1 MSNTRFPSP
10 AFTRLA
16 LIVTVPVA
24 VLIGAD
30 SVSHALTLKS
40 WNTGDTLTAAELN
53 ANFQAIENELAPQP
67 WTAVTYGTGWVTYP
81 STDYDGG
88 SYRKR
93 GNMVYLRGVLS
104 GSDFAALQTITTL
117 PAGYRPLKRKIFTVP
132 CLNQEACRV
141 DVLASGVVNVYGK
154 TGAGFL
160 GLDGVSFPVD

>member
-1 MSNTRFPSP
+1 MSNTRFPSI

-24 VLIGAD
+24 VLIG
-30 SVSHALTLKS
+30 SRSISEALTLKT
-40 WNTGDTLTAAELN
+40 WTTGDTLTAAELN

-67 WTAVTYGTGWVTYP
+67 WAAVTYATGWVTYP
-81 STDYDGG
+81 SSEYDGG

-93 GNMVYLRGVLS
+93 GNMVDLRGVLS
-104 GSDFAALQTITTL
+104 GSDFAANITITTL
-117 PAGYRPLKRKIFTVP
+117 PVGFRPLKRKIFSVA
-132 CLNQEACRV
+132 CLNQEACRL
-141 DVLASGVVNVYGK
+141 DVLANGSVNVYGK